1 MIEKI
6 EDINTENLE
15 ELTPEELVD
24 LKVSLEEMI
33 DEIDDFLENYRDY
46 NNYDEE

>member
-1 MIEKI
+1 MIERI
-6 EDINTENLE
+6 EDINSENLE

>member
-33 DEIDDFLENYRDY
+33 NEIDDFLENYRDY